1 MAGTITLTIIKP
13 DAVARNFT
21 GPILKMMNEAGFRI
35 AALKY
40 LKLTREQAS
49 AFYAIHRDK
58 PFFSGLVEFMS
69 SGPVVAAILEKEEAV
84 AGFRR
89 LIGPTDPSKA
99 PPGTI
104 RNQYAENV
112 QRNAVHG
119 SDSDENAILE
129 SDFFFSQ
136 LERF

>member
-1 MAGTITLTIIKP
+1 MAGKITLTIIKP
-13 DAVARNFT
+13 DSVARNFT
-21 GPILKMMNEAGFRI
+21 GPILKMINEAGFRI
-35 AALKY
+35 SAMKY

-49 AFYAIHRDK
+49 AFYAVHRDK
-58 PFFSGLVEFMS
+58 PFYSGLVEFMS
-69 SGPVVAAILEKEEAV
+69 SGPVVASILEKEDAV

-104 RNQYAENV
+104 RNQFAENV